1 MQTADRVF
9 ALLAAAVV
17 ALSGWVG
24 GRPVEGELPPRARVV
39 VRPLELPGS
48 LRRAVL
54 GRGDTLGDTLDRLGV
69 PSDQIPAWAA
79 ATQRL
84 LDVRS
89 LPVGLVAEAVL
100 DYHGTLT
107 SVRLTPD
114 WRATIVLEPGDAGV
128 QARRE
133 ARPVEREMAV
143 VRGSVTSSLFGA
155 VDAAGEDEALAIQL
169 AELFQWD
176 IDFHREVQPGDTFAL
191 LVERVRSEGRIVAY
205 GPIVGAEYINS
216 GKRFVSVRYAT
227 AEGRPGYYDLKGRP
241 LKKAFLRS
249 PLRFSRVTSR
259 FSMNRMHPVLGR
271 RLPHYGVDYGA
282 PAGTPVM
289 ATADGT
295 VSFTG
300 RKGGGGNTVEIR
312 HAGGYVTAYLHLSRF
327 AVRPGTRV
335 EQGQVIGYVGSTGL
349 STGPHLDY
357 RVTLGGRYVNPLMVG
372 KEPSPPLPPTALPAF
387 TRWAERVLPML
398 LTPGRPSAEA
408 EASLRAGSP
417 VRFDA

>member
-1 MQTADRVF
+1 
-9 ALLAAAVV
+9 
-17 ALSGWVG
+17 
-24 GRPVEGELPPRARVV
+24 
-39 VRPLELPGS
+39 
-48 LRRAVL
+48 
-54 GRGDTLGDTLDRLGV
+54 
-69 PSDQIPAWAA
+69 
-79 ATQRL
+79 
-84 LDVRS
+84 
-89 LPVGLVAEAVL
+89 
-100 DYHGTLT
+100 
-107 SVRLTPD
+107 
-114 WRATIVLEPGDAGV
+114 
-128 QARRE
+128 
-133 ARPVEREMAV
+133 
-143 VRGSVTSSLFGA
+143 
-155 VDAAGEDEALAIQL
+155 
-169 AELFQWD
+169 
-176 IDFHREVQPGDTFAL
+176 
-191 LVERVRSEGRIVAY
+191 
-205 GPIVGAEYINS
+205 
-216 GKRFVSVRYAT
+216 
-227 AEGRPGYYDLKGRP
+227 
-241 LKKAFLRS
+241 
-249 PLRFSRVTSR
+249 
-259 FSMNRMHPVLGR
+259 MNRMHPVLGR

>member
-1 MQTADRVF
+1 MQTADRAF
-9 ALLAAAVV
+9 GLLAAAVV

-24 GRPVEGELPPRARVV
+24 GRPVESELPLRARVV

-54 GRGDTLGDTLDRLGV
+54 GRGDTLGDVLDRLGV

-89 LPVGLVAEAVL
+89 LPVGLVAEAAV

-128 QARRE
+128 LARRE
-133 ARPVEREMAV
+133 ARPVEREMTV

-176 IDFHREVQPGDTFAL
+176 IDFHREVQPGDTFAV

-205 GPIVGAEYINS
+205 GPIVGAEYVNS
-216 GKRFVSVRYAT
+216 GKRFVSVRYA
-227 AEGRPGYYDLKGRP
+227 AAGSPPGYYDLKGRP
-241 LKKAFLRS
+241 LKKQFLRS

-259 FSMNRMHPVLGR
+259 FSMSRMHPVLGR

-282 PAGTPVM
+282 PVGTPVM

-327 AVRPGTRV
+327 AVRPGARV
-335 EQGQVIGYVGSTGL
+335 EQGRVVGYVGSTGL

-357 RVTLGGRYVNPLMVG
+357 RVTQGGRYVNPLMVG
-372 KEPSPPLPPTALPAF
+372 KEPSPPLPSSALPEFA
-387 TRWAERVLPML
+387 RWAERVLPML
-398 LTPGRPSAEA
+398 LAPGRPTAEA
-408 EASLRAGSP
+408 EAHLRAGSP